1 METRLLK
8 GLFLLVAV
16 LLVGCAHSVEFKSP
30 DTYQY
35 VATVPLKAVF
45 YTEKNVK
52 DKTWSGRAVS
62 SGVANRWDVPIG
74 RVVQQYANVYL
85 KAGFKEFV
93 ETETV
98 PEKPVQDIL
107 IRAVNMNYYMANQA
121 AHCDLDFVIEN
132 SSGKQVLSKSYH
144 ADGPSGFGRVIAGG
158 VFAQKSA
165 IRQSTHVA
173 LEIIFK
179 NLMADIQTNYRNWQ
193 E

>member
-74 RVVQQYANVYL
+74 RVVQRYANVYL

-98 PEKPVQDIL
+98 PEKPIQDIL

>member
-98 PEKPVQDIL
+98 PEKPIQDIL

-121 AHCDLDFVIEN
+121 AHCDLDFVIES

>member
-1 METRLLK
+1 METRLPK

-16 LLVGCAHSVEFKSP
+16 LLVGCAHSVEFRSP

-98 PEKPVQDIL
+98 PEKPIQDIL

-179 NLMADIQTNYRNWQ
+179 NLMADIQTNYKNWQ

>member
-16 LLVGCAHSVEFKSP
+16 LLLGCAHSVEFKSP

-85 KAGFKEFV
+85 EAGFKEFV

-98 PEKPVQDIL
+98 PEKPIQDIL

>member
-179 NLMADIQTNYRNWQ
+179 NLMADIQTNYKNWQ

>member
-1 METRLLK
+1 METRLPK

-98 PEKPVQDIL
+98 PEKPIQDIL

-179 NLMADIQTNYRNWQ
+179 NLMADIQTNYKNWQ